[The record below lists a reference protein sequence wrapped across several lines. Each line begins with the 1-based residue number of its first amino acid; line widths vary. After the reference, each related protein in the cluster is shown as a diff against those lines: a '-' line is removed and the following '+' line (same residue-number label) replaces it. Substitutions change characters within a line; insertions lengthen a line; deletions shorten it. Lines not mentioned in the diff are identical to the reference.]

1 MGRGATF
8 LIAHGAWTGAWSWR
22 RVMDRLTHRGHRV
35 HVPTLSGLCERS
47 HLANAARIN
56 LSTHVSDIVN
66 EATWNDLERLVLV
79 GHSYGGFVIAGAAE
93 KLVGRVAS
101 IVFLEA
107 FIPKDGQC
115 FADLAPGESLPEP
128 LVPAPPSEKG
138 EYRDDAD
145 RKWVI
150 SKVTPQPTATF
161 TEPLRITGAYLQVPR
176 KTFIEASRGVAAET
190 AASLRR
196 DSSWTVR
203 EIDSGHDVPIDRPQ
217 ELADLLEDAI

>member
-1 MGRGATF
+1 
-8 LIAHGAWTGAWSWR
+8 
-22 RVMDRLTHRGHRV
+22 MDRLTQRGHRV

-128 LVPAPPSEKG
+128 LVPAPLSEKD
-138 EYRDDAD
+138 EYRDDDD

-176 KTFIEASRGVAAET
+176 KTFIQASRGVAAET
-190 AASLRR
+190 AASLRQ

-217 ELADLLEDAI
+217 ELADLLEDAT

>member
-1 MGRGATF
+1 MNRSATF

-22 RVMDRLTHRGHRV
+22 RVIDRLNHRGHRV

-47 HLANAARIN
+47 HLAHAASIT

-66 EATWNDLERLVLV
+66 EATWNDLDRLVLV

-93 KLVGRVAS
+93 KLGARVGS
-101 IVFLEA
+101 IVFLDA
-107 FIPKDGQC
+107 FIPKDGQS

-128 LVPAPPSEKG
+128 WVPPPPPAKD
-138 EYRDDAD
+138 EYRDDDD
-145 RKWVI
+145 RNWVI
-150 SKVTPQPTATF
+150 GKVTPQPTATF
-161 TEPLRITGAYLQVPR
+161 TERLRITGAYLQVPK
-176 KTFIEASRGVAAET
+176 KTFIQASRGVSAET

-203 EIDSGHDVPIDRPQ
+203 EIDSGHDVPVDRPQ
-217 ELADLLEDAI
+217 QLADLLEDAI